1 VIYVRIHFIYTP
13 PSYVSP
19 PLDVSFL
26 PTHPY
31 LPRIKKKNR
40 KMTLTTHLQTLHI
53 PLYKT
58 ATTHPFLTQAAHGQ
72 IPKPLLSQ
80 WLSQDRL
87 YAQSYIR
94 FIGALLSKTRL
105 SNHPGTATASVE
117 SRVVDLLIDA
127 LVNIRR
133 ELGVFGDVA
142 GEFGL
147 DLMPS
152 SSSSLDDG
160 DGDGTG
166 FEANPITHSYIDLF
180 MSASSPATSLLEG
193 MVVLWATE
201 ICYLRAWQYARTTS
215 ATSPTKEVEEDADGG
230 ALRKHFIP
238 NWTSAEFEAF
248 VVRIG
253 DVVDEM
259 AEGCENREDV
269 LGRCAVWW
277 RQILYLE
284 GRFWPDVSA

>member
-1 VIYVRIHFIYTP
+1 
-13 PSYVSP
+13 
-19 PLDVSFL
+19 
-26 PTHPY
+26 
-31 LPRIKKKNR
+31 
-40 KMTLTTHLQTLHI
+40 MTLTTHLQTLHT

-58 ATTHPFLTQAAHGQ
+58 ATTHPFLTHAAHGQ

-105 SNHPGTATASVE
+105 PDHPRTTTVE
-117 SRVVDLLIDA
+117 NRVVDLLIDA

-133 ELGVFGDVA
+133 ELGVFNDVA
-142 GEFGL
+142 GQFGL
-147 DLMPS
+147 DLEHGGGAGAGAEGEKLSEP
-152 SSSSLDDG
+152 
-160 DGDGTG
+160 
-166 FEANPITHSYIDLF
+166 NPITHSYIDLF

-201 ICYLRAWQYARTTS
+201 ICYLRAWQYAS
-215 ATSPTKEVEEDADGG
+215 ATSTSSANQTRVEKDADGG

-259 AEGCENREDV
+259 AGCENREDV

-277 RQILYLE
+277 RQVLYLE
-284 GRFWPDVSA
+284 GRFWPDVSS